1 MFTPRHVLL
10 LPFAHLPLIIFT
22 PYGVWIEGVNVDVD
36 GIEGAGF
43 TTILLNL
50 LLFRSKWN

>member
-36 GIEGAGF
+36 GREGAGF

-50 LLFRSKWN
+50 LLFRGK